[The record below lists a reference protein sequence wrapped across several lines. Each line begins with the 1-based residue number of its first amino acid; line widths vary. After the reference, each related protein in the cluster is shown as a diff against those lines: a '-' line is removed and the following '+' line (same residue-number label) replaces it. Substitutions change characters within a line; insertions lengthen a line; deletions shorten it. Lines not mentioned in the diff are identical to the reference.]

1 MVPIRHGREEQS
13 YRRAPKLRQARRE
26 SRVQNREIAI
36 KTDAFDSRVFHDALV
51 LVAGSIGIVPSEH
64 LGKFS
69 AYAIRQFTHRKSSG
83 QHQKPLFTDCACSL
97 HCSFLP
103 LAAMPD
109 ALPQRIPLSLSR
121 RHEAQSPQD
130 ALS

>member
-1 MVPIRHGREEQS
+1 VVPIRHGREEQS

-83 QHQKPLFTDCACSL
+83 RGIRQLYLSKQFWIGTGSRQVVSDGLWLFAKVFVSER
-97 HCSFLP
+97 P
-103 LAAMPD
+103 N
-109 ALPQRIPLSLSR
+109 
-121 RHEAQSPQD
+121 
-130 ALS
+130 